1 MKAVCKMVFIK
12 TKLFVR
18 EIEGFFFTIFF
29 PIIMLLI
36 FGSIY
41 GNKPS
46 DYFGGFGFVDVSV
59 PAYIGMIIAITGL
72 MSIPISIASDRERGI
87 LKRFRI
93 LPGGSM
99 IAMVSW
105 IIFYY
110 LITTIG
116 TAGLIITG
124 KLLYGLRFTGNTL
137 IIFLLYSLSTVAF
150 LSIGFLLAS
159 LMRSARS
166 ANAIGMSLL
175 FPMMFFSGAIIPM
188 RSLPASI
195 KHISVYLPLTYVV
208 DIMQK
213 GWFGGALHSYRID
226 LFVLSGIVVFSFL
239 IAKLTFRW

>member
-1 MKAVCKMVFIK
+1 MKTVSKMVVIN

-18 EIEGFFFTIFF
+18 EFEGFFFTMIF

-41 GNKPS
+41 GNKAS

-59 PAYIGMIIAITGL
+59 PAYIGIIIAITGL

-87 LKRFRI
+87 LRRYRT
-93 LPGGSM
+93 LPGGATKVM
-99 IAMVSW
+99 ISW
-105 IIFYY
+105 VLFYY
-110 LITTIG
+110 LVTTVG
-116 TAGLIITG
+116 TAGLIVTG
-124 KLLYGLRFTGNTL
+124 KLLYGLRFTGNAL
-137 IIFLLYSLSTVAF
+137 LVFFLYSLSTIAF

-159 LMRSARS
+159 FMRSARS

-188 RSLPASI
+188 QNLPLSI
-195 KHISVYLPLTYVV
+195 KQISVYLPLTYVV

-213 GWFGGALHSYRID
+213 GWFGGSMSQYGTD
-226 LFVLSGIVVFSFL
+226 LLVLSGIIVVSFL
-239 IAKLTFRW
+239 IVRFKFRW